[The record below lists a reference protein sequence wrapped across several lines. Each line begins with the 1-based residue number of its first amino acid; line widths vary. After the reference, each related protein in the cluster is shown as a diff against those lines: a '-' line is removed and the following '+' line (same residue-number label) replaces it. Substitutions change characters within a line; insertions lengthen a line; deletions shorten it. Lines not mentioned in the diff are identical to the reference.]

1 LNRLL
6 KTNPETLIIVNPKS
20 SSGKNE
26 NDIEGFCNAL
36 KNQLGKN
43 IKIKIT
49 KKPGDA
55 TRFTRKYIKK
65 NYQKI
70 IAIGGDGTLNEV
82 ANGFFKPSP
91 KYITTSEKLHD
102 LILISSRAV
111 FYIVPAGTRN
121 ILAKSRYS
129 NRPHASLQ

>member
-1 LNRLL
+1 MLLNSFL
-6 KTNPETLIIVNPKS
+6 KTNPETLIINPQA

-26 NDIEGFCNAL
+26 NDIEEFCNAL
-36 KNQLGKN
+36 ENQLGKN

-65 NYQKI
+65 SYQKI

-82 ANGFFKPSP
+82 ANGF
-91 KYITTSEKLHD
+91 LN
-102 LILISSRAV
+102 LRL
-111 FYIVPAGTRN
+111 N
-121 ILAKSRYS
+121 ILPLLR
-129 NRPHASLQ
+129 NFMI